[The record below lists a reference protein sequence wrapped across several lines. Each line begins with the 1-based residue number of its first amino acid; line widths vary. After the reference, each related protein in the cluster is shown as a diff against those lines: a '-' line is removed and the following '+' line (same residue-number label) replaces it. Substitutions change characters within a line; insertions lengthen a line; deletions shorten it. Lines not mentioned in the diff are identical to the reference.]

1 MVFSSPVLLF
11 EVSLGAPWRG
21 VIKMQ
26 LMKVRC
32 LIAVTLLSVVTGLCG
47 SCAKEAE
54 EPSAEA
60 EEVQWLTS
68 FDEALKAAQK
78 KNQPVMIDFY
88 ADWCGWCK
96 RLDSGTYVDDAVVSK
111 SAEFVS
117 LKLDADVERSI
128 SSKYRVAALPT
139 ILFLDA
145 HGEEIHRVVGFR
157 PPERFLNEME
167 IALQAFRT
175 KVGS

>member
-1 MVFSSPVLLF
+1 
-11 EVSLGAPWRG
+11 
-21 VIKMQ
+21 MQ

-88 ADWCGWCK
+88 A
-96 RLDSGTYVDDAVVSK
+96 
-111 SAEFVS
+111 
-117 LKLDADVERSI
+117 
-128 SSKYRVAALPT
+128 
-139 ILFLDA
+139 
-145 HGEEIHRVVGFR
+145 
-157 PPERFLNEME
+157 E
-167 IALQAFRT
+167 IARGGASLVIVEDSIVEAP
-175 KVGS
+175 VGIQ